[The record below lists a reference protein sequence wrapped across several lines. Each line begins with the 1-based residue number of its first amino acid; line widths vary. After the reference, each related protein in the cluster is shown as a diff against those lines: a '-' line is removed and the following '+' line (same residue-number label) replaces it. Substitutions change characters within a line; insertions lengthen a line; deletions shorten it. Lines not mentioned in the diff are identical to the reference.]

1 MNLTEPP
8 LVSIITV
15 NFNSTGVTCELLK
28 SLLALS
34 YSNVEV
40 IVVDNASEANP
51 TKELLEIYPAVKII
65 LSKKNLGFAGGNNLG
80 IRNATGD
87 YLFFVN
93 NDTEL
98 TPGIVDILVNTIKEQ
113 PKVGIVS
120 PKFHYYYHPGIIE
133 YAGYHKM
140 NFLTAKNRMVGNME
154 KDIGQF
160 NQLKE
165 TNYAHGAGMM
175 VSREIINS
183 VGSMPECYFL
193 YYEEVDWCE
202 QIKRKGYKIYYQP
215 NALIYHKESMTTGKE
230 SPLKTYYLTRNRLM
244 FMKRNASSLQLS
256 IFIIF
261 FSLFTI
267 PKNVLSYLIKGKI
280 KHLRAFGMGILWHLT
295 SQKSLVYNS
304 K

>member
-1 MNLTEPP
+1 MNLTDPP

-28 SLLALS
+28 TVSGLS
-34 YSNVEV
+34 YPNLEV
-40 IVVDNASEANP
+40 IVVDNASAINP
-51 TKELLEIYPAVKII
+51 TKDFLEIYPAVKII
-65 LSKKNLGFAGGNNLG
+65 LSEKNLGFAGGNNLG
-80 IRNATGD
+80 ILYSTGE

-98 TPGIVDILVNTIKEQ
+98 TPGIVDTLVNTINEQ

-120 PKFHYYYHPGIIE
+120 PKFHYYYHPEIIE

-154 KDIGQF
+154 KDVGQH
-160 NQLKE
+160 NRLKE
-165 TNYAHGAGMM
+165 TNYAHGGAMM
-175 VSREIINS
+175 VPRQIITL
-183 VGSMPECYFL
+183 VGTMPECYFL

-230 SPLKTYYLTRNRLM
+230 SLLKTYYLTRNRVL
-244 FMKRNASSLQLS
+244 FMRRNASSRQLI
-256 IFIIF
+256 IFIF
-261 FSLFTI
+261 FFFFFTI
-267 PKNVLSYLIKGKI
+267 PKNVLSFLIKGKFNYL
-280 KHLRAFGMGILWHLT
+280 KAFLTAILWHFKTEKNLI
-295 SQKSLVYNS
+295 YNS
-304 K
+304 R